1 MRAIYPGTF
10 DPITNGHTDIIRRAT
25 KLFGGVIVAVA
36 ENRRKRPLFDFATRV
51 RLAEEVLREI
61 PQCTVMGFDT
71 LLMDFVHQ
79 QGADIIVRGLRA
91 VSDFEY
97 EFQMAAMNRQLD
109 RQVETVFLTPC
120 EEASYLSA
128 SLVKEIAELGGNVDS
143 FVHPIVKDALQSVV
157 RGKIN

>member
-10 DPITNGHTDIIRRAT
+10 DPITNGHTDIVRRAT

-36 ENRRKRPLFDFATRV
+36 ENRRKRPLFDLKTRV
-51 RLAEEVLREI
+51 RLAREVLSGI

-71 LLMDFVHQ
+71 LLMDFVHE
-79 QGADIIVRGLRA
+79 QGADVIIRGLRA

-109 RQVETVFLTPC
+109 RQIETVFLTPC
-120 EEASYLSA
+120 EKEAYLSA
-128 SLVKEIAELGGNVDS
+128 TLVKEIAELGGNVDS
-143 FVHPIVKDALQSVV
+143 FVHPVVKDALQSIL
-157 RGKIN
+157 R